1 MISGLE
7 NWKKEIDEV
16 SNCVWKVTLT
26 HELGSSVEKI
36 GDNLELLEKE
46 VELSEIEM
54 DKQIEE
60 KIKTTHNKG
69 YKQYGLGF

>member
-46 VELSEIEM
+46 VELSAIEM
-54 DKQIEE
+54 DM
-60 KIKTTHNKG
+60 
-69 YKQYGLGF
+69 